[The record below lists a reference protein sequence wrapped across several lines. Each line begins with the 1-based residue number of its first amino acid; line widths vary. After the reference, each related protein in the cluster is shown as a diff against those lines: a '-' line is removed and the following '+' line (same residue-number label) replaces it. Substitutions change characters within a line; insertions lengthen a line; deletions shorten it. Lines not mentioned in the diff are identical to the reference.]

1 MIFVGDDWAEDH
13 HDVHVMD
20 EAGLR
25 LSSRRLPEGLTGIG
39 QLHALIASHAEEPDH
54 VVIGIE
60 TDRGLWVE
68 ALVAAGY
75 QVFAINPLAVA
86 RYRERHHVSG
96 AKSDVGDA
104 KTGRSAR
111 FNPGSSAGRLPAT
124 ADSDSY
130 GSGQHGWLTEYKV
143 VSQESVVPVPPAL
156 PDRLRRSAL
165 PTTSR
170 STRGFGGSPS
180 IPRRPRRPPV

>member
-60 TDRGLWVE
+60 TDRSIGCGLQSSLQCTHSE
-68 ALVAAGY
+68 TYVA
-75 QVFAINPLAVA
+75 
-86 RYRERHHVSG
+86 
-96 AKSDVGDA
+96 
-104 KTGRSAR
+104 
-111 FNPGSSAGRLPAT
+111 
-124 ADSDSY
+124 
-130 GSGQHGWLTEYKV
+130 
-143 VSQESVVPVPPAL
+143 
-156 PDRLRRSAL
+156 
-165 PTTSR
+165 
-170 STRGFGGSPS
+170 
-180 IPRRPRRPPV
+180 